1 MSAVRELKASAR
13 ERVGKGGAREVR
25 RQGRVPAV
33 IYGAGADNATISL
46 DANQMRQLIFAGHF
60 LTSVFEID
68 VDGSKTRVI
77 PREYQLD
84 PVKDLPLHVDFLRVA
99 AGQTLNVEVPVHFVG
114 HDEAPG
120 LKRGGTLN
128 IVRHSIE
135 LVVPT
140 DAMPDA
146 IEADISGLDIGDSL
160 HISAVKLPDGVRSVI
175 DRDFTIATV
184 AVPAGFNE
192 ADDTAAAVDVPA
204 AAS

>member
-33 IYGAGADNATISL
+33 IYGAGAGNTTISL

-60 LTSVFEID
+60 LTSTFEID
-68 VDGSKTRVI
+68 VDGTKTRVV

-99 AGQTLNVEVPVHFVG
+99 AGQTLNIEVPVHFVG

-160 HISAVKLPDGVRSVI
+160 HISAMKLPEGVRPVV
-175 DRDFTIATV
+175 DRDFTVATV

-192 ADDTAAAVDVPA
+192 ADDTAAAADAPA
-204 AAS
+204 AG

>member
-33 IYGAGADNATISL
+33 IYGAGAANTTISL
-46 DANQMRQLIFAGHF
+46 DANQTRQLIFAGHF
-60 LTSVFEID
+60 LTSTFEID
-68 VDGSKTRVI
+68 VDGTKTRVI

-114 HDEAPG
+114 HDVSPG

-146 IEADISGLDIGDSL
+146 VEADISGLDIGDSL
-160 HISAVKLPDGVRSVI
+160 HISAMKLPEGVRPVI
-175 DRDFTIATV
+175 DRDFTVATV
-184 AVPAGFNE
+184 AVPAGLDE
-192 ADDTAAAVDVPA
+192 ADDTAAATDAPA
-204 AAS
+204 AS